1 MAVFVWSPYL
11 LFMTITSIRKN
22 TKKGSASKRYKSQM
36 ARNTSDSHETTNRLL
51 SWKKSAKV
59 RKTVIIII
67 ITKRLDK
74 WVDFSAVKELWQ
86 RKIFSKHWDQW
97 FSMILKGSVIHHL
110 MDNKII
116 LLVYNLQID
125 LLLILFHI
133 DMCEWRL
140 KSIV

>member
-1 MAVFVWSPYL
+1 MAVFVWPPYL

-36 ARNTSDSHETTNRLL
+36 ARNTSGSHETTNRLL

-59 RKTVIIII
+59 RKTLIIII

-86 RKIFSKHWDQW
+86 RKILGPMVLNDSQGLCYSSFKGQQNNPFS
-97 FSMILKGSVIHHL
+97 
-110 MDNKII
+110 
-116 LLVYNLQID
+116 LQLTD
-125 LLLILFHI
+125 RPTPDSLSH
-133 DMCEWRL
+133 RY
-140 KSIV
+140 V

>member
-1 MAVFVWSPYL
+1 MAVFVWPPYL

-59 RKTVIIII
+59 RKTLIIII

-74 WVDFSAVKELWQ
+74 WVDFSAAKELWQ
-86 RKIFSKHWDQW
+86 RKIFSKH
-97 FSMILKGSVIHHL
+97 
-110 MDNKII
+110 
-116 LLVYNLQID
+116 
-125 LLLILFHI
+125 
-133 DMCEWRL
+133 
-140 KSIV
+140 